1 MRRTENPAN
10 SSRLMMLQNPVRCCA
25 HATAA
30 LLTFLVVTAGSL
42 NAAHADS
49 CDDLAKQLAG
59 QISDL
64 KVGATRGGVIY
75 LEHPAVKQAWL
86 GCAGRNVTNEISATT
101 TTKKPSKEFLD
112 FVSAA
117 AALIFTIPK
126 PDALA
131 GAQRCVG
138 RIGILRGYNISTR
151 YRKLDIHC
159 GRPKDATE
167 ITISREK
174 ES

>member
-1 MRRTENPAN
+1 MI
-10 SSRLMMLQNPVRCCA
+10 LQNPLRCCA
-25 HATAA
+25 HAAAA
-30 LLTFLVVTAGSL
+30 LFAFLVVTAGSL
-42 NAAHADS
+42 SVAHADP

-75 LEHPAVKQAWL
+75 LQHPAVKQAWL
-86 GCAGRNVTNEISATT
+86 GCSGRNVTNEISATT
-101 TTKKPSKEFLD
+101 PTKKPSKEFLD

-131 GAQRCVG
+131 GAQRCIG

>member
-1 MRRTENPAN
+1 
-10 SSRLMMLQNPVRCCA
+10 MLQNPVRCCA
-25 HATAA
+25 HAAAA
-30 LLTFLVVTAGSL
+30 LLAFLFLTAGSL
-42 NAAHADS
+42 TTAYADS

-59 QISDL
+59 QISGL

-86 GCAGRNVTNEISATT
+86 GCSGRNVTNEISATT

-138 RIGILRGYNISTR
+138 RIGIIRGYNISTR
-151 YRKLDIHC
+151 YRRLDIRC

-174 ES
+174 GL

>member
-1 MRRTENPAN
+1 MISQYVARSCGQIA
-10 SSRLMMLQNPVRCCA
+10 
-25 HATAA
+25 AA
-30 LLTFLVVTAGSL
+30 LFAILALGCGVSTTAR
-42 NAAHADS
+42 AEA

-86 GCAGRNVTNEISATT
+86 GCSGRNIKNEISATAPA
-101 TTKKPSKEFLD
+101 KKPSKEFLD
-112 FVSAA
+112 FVSSAA
-117 AALIFTIPK
+117 AQVFTIPK
-126 PDALA
+126 SDALA

-138 RIGILRGYNISTR
+138 RIGIFRGYNIATR
-151 YRKLDIHC
+151 YRKLDIRC
-159 GRPKDATE
+159 ARTKDATE

-174 ES
+174 DI

>member
-1 MRRTENPAN
+1 MN
-10 SSRLMMLQNPVRCCA
+10 SQFFAPSRGQA
-25 HATAA
+25 AAA
-30 LLTFLVVTAGSL
+30 LLASLVTCGISTA
-42 NAAHADS
+42 ARADS

-75 LEHPAVKQAWL
+75 LQHPAVKQAWL
-86 GCAGRNVTNEISATT
+86 GCSGRNIKNEISATA

-112 FVSAA
+112 FVSTAA
-117 AALIFTIPK
+117 AQIFTIPK
-126 PDALA
+126 SDALA

-138 RIGILRGYNISTR
+138 RIGIFRGYNISTR
-151 YRKLDIHC
+151 YRKLDIRC
-159 GRPKDATE
+159 ARPKDATE

>member
-1 MRRTENPAN
+1 MPGTRHPQN
-10 SSRLMMLQNPVRCCA
+10 SRLMMLQNPVRCCA
-25 HATAA
+25 HAAAA
-30 LLTFLVVTAGSL
+30 LLAFLVMTAGSL
-42 NAAHADS
+42 TAAHADA

-75 LEHPAVKQAWL
+75 LSHPAVKQAWL
-86 GCAGRNVTNEISATT
+86 GCSGQNVQNEISATT

-138 RIGILRGYNISTR
+138 RIGFIRGYNISTR
-151 YRKLDIHC
+151 YRKLDIRC
-159 GRPKDATE
+159 ARPKDETE

-174 ES
+174 DS